1 MNKEEMNDY
10 LQSIGG
16 LIRTWRS
23 DKGPILDAAYLGVS
37 EGWFPLIKALIDELL
52 ALGWNRRIHQVK
64 EKFGGLSFYADTL
77 PEDGIAII
85 QKYEALSRQT
95 CEMCGQTGVL
105 RKGDWIK
112 TLCDEHAQGRE
123 ALSTIFQK

>member
-16 LIRTWRS
+16 LIRTCRP

-37 EGWFPLIKALIDELL
+37 EGWFSLIKDLIDELL

-64 EKFGGLSFYADTL
+64 EKFGGLSFYADNIPDSGYDVIT
-77 PEDGIAII
+77 
-85 QKYEALSRQT
+85 KYENMSRFV
-95 CEMCGQTGVL
+95 CEKCGKSGQL
-105 RKGDWIK
+105 RIGEWLQ
-112 TLCDEHAQGRE
+112 TLCDEHSDGRE
-123 ALSTIFQK
+123 VSYVFTK